1 MACTYSVSVIY
12 SESKQMSV
20 VLIAF
25 KQYFF
30 FVYLYLLLYFLNK
43 YKFDRIYS
51 HSFYFHRGTLEG
63 KWQKPEYEKLL
74 SNPMLKFSGLY
85 QDGFADLMVVCQV
98 FSDGRP
104 LALPVSTSYKA
115 FTTRWK

>member
-1 MACTYSVSVIY
+1 VFSYIQHIP
-12 SESKQMSV
+12 EV
-20 VLIAF
+20 V
-25 KQYFF
+25 
-30 FVYLYLLLYFLNK
+30 FL
-43 YKFDRIYS
+43 
-51 HSFYFHRGTLEG
+51 SFCFCRGTLEG
-63 KWQKPEYEKLL
+63 KRQKPEYDKLL

>member
-1 MACTYSVSVIY
+1 MFSFV
-12 SESKQMSV
+12 KQ
-20 VLIAF
+20 VLYICEVFA
-25 KQYFF
+25 
-30 FVYLYLLLYFLNK
+30 LILLSQ
-43 YKFDRIYS
+43 R
-51 HSFYFHRGTLEG
+51 TLEG
-63 KWQKPEYEKLL
+63 KRQKPEYDRLL

-85 QDGFADLMVVCQV
+85 QDGFADLVVVCQV

>member
-1 MACTYSVSVIY
+1 MFS
-12 SESKQMSV
+12 
-20 VLIAF
+20 
-25 KQYFF
+25 
-30 FVYLYLLLYFLNK
+30 
-43 YKFDRIYS
+43 R
-51 HSFYFHRGTLEG
+51 SFYFHRGTLEG
-63 KWQKPEYEKLL
+63 KRQKPEYNKLL

-85 QDGFADLMVVCQV
+85 QDEFADLMVVCQV

>member
-1 MACTYSVSVIY
+1 MFVNVCIL
-12 SESKQMSV
+12 
-20 VLIAF
+20 VLMTF
-25 KQYFF
+25 KEFT
-30 FVYLYLLLYFLNK
+30 FVYLHVCSHLSNK
-43 YKFDRIYS
+43 YCAFVKFL
-51 HSFYFHRGTLEG
+51 HPFCFHRGTLEG
-63 KWQKPEYEKLL
+63 KRQKPEYDKLL

-85 QDGFADLMVVCQV
+85 QDGFADLVVVCQV